1 MNELLND
8 SAVREAVMF
17 VGQTL
22 GPLFLDD
29 PRHEEQVVPAIEAFA
44 ALDVDAAAEEWPFV
58 EADDARSAL
67 ALMKEGAQAGA
78 QSDEV
83 VWEYR
88 RLFVGPA
95 PKPAPPWG
103 SVYTDRECVVFGG
116 TCLELRQWMRE
127 VGIERLGDEKD
138 PEDHIGL
145 MLLLVAWIAEHRPEV
160 LEDCLSL
167 HVLPWSSHL
176 LEELEDAAEQPLYK
190 GLARLAR
197 MSLEGM
203 QEAFGIEVAYPRF
216 YR

>member
-8 SAVREAVMF
+8 SAVREAVIF

-29 PRHEEQVVPAIEAFA
+29 PRHEEQVVPAIKAFA

-58 EADDARSAL
+58 DADDARGAL

-160 LEDCLSL
+160 LEDCLRL

-176 LEELEDAAEQPLYK
+176 LEKLEDAAEQPLYK
-190 GLARLAR
+190 GVARLAR

>member
-8 SAVREAVMF
+8 SAVREAVIF

-29 PRHEEQVVPAIEAFA
+29 PRHEEQVVPAIKAFA

-58 EADDARSAL
+58 DADDARGAL

-95 PKPAPPWG
+95 P
-103 SVYTDRECVVFGG
+103 
-116 TCLELRQWMRE
+116 
-127 VGIERLGDEKD
+127 
-138 PEDHIGL
+138 
-145 MLLLVAWIAEHRPEV
+145 
-160 LEDCLSL
+160 
-167 HVLPWSSHL
+167 
-176 LEELEDAAEQPLYK
+176 
-190 GLARLAR
+190 
-197 MSLEGM
+197 
-203 QEAFGIEVAYPRF
+203 
-216 YR
+216 